1 MRYVELV
8 RRGCVVA
15 GDLNDQEIQEYV
27 SNGYLMRWQQSLSE
41 KVKYKPKKMVKNKN
55 GIAVA

>member
-27 SNGYLMRWQQSLSE
+27 SNGYLMRWQQSLRDRGKS
-41 KVKYKPKKMVKNKN
+41 KKTVKNKH
-55 GIAVA
+55 GIAAT